1 MSFNIDDYVD
11 VAERIRIF
19 REKHPDGSLQA
30 DITLFHNPEGFL
42 TGVLC
47 KATAWRTPDDEHPGN
62 GHSFLGVPGKTPY
75 TKDSE
80 VENAE
85 TSAWGR
91 AIVAALAADTKKVA
105 SADEVRAKQE
115 GSANVG
121 GQAAASS
128 PHPSGSAAATSSVPA
143 AVAPTEKQIGY
154 LRKLMREAGVDDV
167 GKPVEQ
173 LTKQECSSFI
183 EQFKSGT
190 FNPPE
195 LAAQGAGFLP
205 DDDEG
210 IPF

>member
-30 DITLFHNPEGFL
+30 EITLFHNPEGFL

-115 GSANVG
+115 GSASVG

-128 PHPSGSAAATSSVPA
+128 PHPSGSAAATTTSDGWTWPFGKHKGKTLADTPAEYLEWFLEKSDKEDIKQRIREFQTVGALAETGGSFYDADDPDSDVP
-143 AVAPTEKQIGY
+143 
-154 LRKLMREAGVDDV
+154 
-167 GKPVEQ
+167 
-173 LTKQECSSFI
+173 F
-183 EQFKSGT
+183 
-190 FNPPE
+190 
-195 LAAQGAGFLP
+195 
-205 DDDEG
+205 
-210 IPF
+210 